1 MWSYNALKWADKE
14 MGRRFPEFIKG
25 AGGWMFFMF
34 CKNIYG
40 VHVEIIFTGVI
51 IVDFRIQEENGY

>member
-1 MWSYNALKWADKE
+1 

-25 AGGWMFFMF
+25 AGGWMFIMF

-51 IVDFRIQEENGY
+51 IVDFRIEEENGYQKGT